1 MLYNL
6 SKAVLA
12 LSVLAASADAA
23 GIRLEKRASTFD
35 YETEMVRG
43 VCLGGWLVL
52 EPWLSPGLF
61 DAAPDGAVDEWTY
74 TEILG
79 QDEAKARLIGHWD
92 TFITEQDF
100 FDIAAAGMNH
110 VRIPIG
116 YWAVEALPGDPYVD
130 GQLEYLDRAI
140 EWAGAAGLKVIVDLH
155 GAPGSQNGFDNSGRK
170 GAIQWGQGDTLGQTV
185 NAFRK
190 LAERYVPSSDVV
202 TAIEAVNEPFIPGG
216 VNEDQLKE
224 YYQQA
229 YDIVTQMSPD
239 VDLVFSDGFIN
250 PTPWNGFISDSGNI
264 VMDNHHYEVFDIN
277 LLRMSVDDHVR
288 SVCDFGRTQLA
299 PATKPVVVGE
309 WTGAMTD
316 CARYLNGRGVGA
328 RYDGAMGGESVGDC
342 GPFIQGSVSD
352 LSPDDQKNMRRFIE
366 AQLDAWE
373 MKSGWLFWNWKT
385 EQGAPGWDMKD
396 LLDNGV
402 FPFPLESRKYPGQ
415 CG

>member
-1 MLYNL
+1 M
-6 SKAVLA
+6 
-12 LSVLAASADAA
+12 
-23 GIRLEKRASTFD
+23 
-35 YETEMVRG
+35 
-43 VCLGGWLVL
+43 
-52 EPWLSPGLF
+52 
-61 DAAPDGAVDEWTY
+61 
-74 TEILG
+74 
-79 QDEAKARLIGHWD
+79 
-92 TFITEQDF
+92 
-100 FDIAAAGMNH
+100 
-110 VRIPIG
+110 
-116 YWAVEALPGDPYVD
+116 
-130 GQLEYLDRAI
+130 
-140 EWAGAAGLKVIVDLH
+140 
-155 GAPGSQNGFDNSGRK
+155 
-170 GAIQWGQGDTLGQTV
+170 
-185 NAFRK
+185 
-190 LAERYVPSSDVV
+190 V

-250 PTPWNGFISDSGNI
+250 PTPWDGFISDSGNI

-396 LLDNGV
+396 LLENGV